1 MQNNNDIYFNELCLQ
16 DMLLDYSVIT
26 NLRDCFQKLKNE
38 AFSVCRLNYENKVE
52 LLNYLKSIPGVS
64 ERDLI
69 GFFHSF
75 FRSPFE
81 KSNIST
87 EDEEKFLSSNL
98 YFEDKQTIGLQ
109 WAYTYDTL
117 AFSLLTNDKWNR
129 DSITVI
135 DKADENKSI
144 LIHHAAT
151 VANIDAQKAWI
162 DSLKD
167 IELEKTALMPEQK
180 LFNVSGT
187 HHGNDKR
194 RLFWDKIKNN
204 EYVVSCITSTENH
217 SRDKTLIHKVYS
229 DGKIELVLYWEDSG
243 YSMLIQTTGRN
254 YRETKKIA
262 DILTEKYSK

>member
-1 MQNNNDIYFNELCLQ
+1 MQNNNNIYFNELCLQ
-16 DMLLDYSVIT
+16 DKLLAYSVIT
-26 NLRDCFQKLKNE
+26 NLSDCFNRLKE
-38 AFSVCRLNYENKVE
+38 EKFSVCRLSYENKIE
-52 LLNYLKSIPGVS
+52 LLDYLKRIPGIS
-64 ERDLI
+64 ERDLM
-69 GFFHSF
+69 GFFHGF
-75 FRSPFE
+75 FRPPFE
-81 KSNIST
+81 KDNMST
-87 EDEEKFLSSNL
+87 AEEDKFLSSNL
-98 YFEDKQTIGLQ
+98 YFEDKQSIGLQ

-135 DKADENKSI
+135 DKSDENKSI

-194 RLFWDKIKNN
+194 RLFWDKIRNN

-217 SRDKTLIHKVYS
+217 SCDRSLIHEVYNN
-229 DGKIELVLYWEDSG
+229 GKIELVLYWEDSG

-262 DILTEKYSK
+262 DIIAEKYSK

>member
-1 MQNNNDIYFNELCLQ
+1 MQNEVFFNELCLK
-16 DMLLDYSVIT
+16 DKINDYSVFE
-26 NLRDCFQKLKNE
+26 NLRECYQKLKSE
-38 AFSVCRLNYENKVE
+38 DFSVCRLDSDTKKTVFD
-52 LLNYLKSIPGVS
+52 YLKSISGVS
-64 ERDLI
+64 QFAI
-69 GFFHSF
+69 TNFFYAFFHT
-75 FRSPFE
+75 PFE
-81 KSNIST
+81 KDDMSDET
-87 EDEEKFLSSNL
+87 EEKFVLHDL
-98 YFEDKQTIGLQ
+98 YFENEKTTGLQ